1 MSERNQDQ
9 TTISAHRVISA
20 LPLGCGGILAAFL
33 GTTCSLATL
42 LAAASWIFGLN
53 ELHQVVGAVI
63 LAAAAVVTAIVIA
76 TQVAVS
82 FMLFDFTEDIE
93 KEDDDA

>member
-1 MSERNQDQ
+1 MSERNEGQ
-9 TTISAHRVISA
+9 TTFSAHRVISA

-33 GTTCSLATL
+33 GTTCSLAAL
-42 LAAASWIFGLN
+42 IAAASWIFGLN
-53 ELHQVVGAVI
+53 ELHQVVV
-63 LAAAAVVTAIVIA
+63 AAAAVVTTIVIA
-76 TQVAVS
+76 TQVVVS

>member
-1 MSERNQDQ
+1 
-9 TTISAHRVISA
+9 
-20 LPLGCGGILAAFL
+20 
-33 GTTCSLATL
+33 
-42 LAAASWIFGLN
+42 
-53 ELHQVVGAVI
+53 VI
-63 LAAAAVVTAIVIA
+63 LAAAAVVTTIVIA

>member
-1 MSERNQDQ
+1 MSERNQG
-9 TTISAHRVISA
+9 ISAHRVISA

-53 ELHQVVGAVI
+53 DLHQVVVAVI

>member
-1 MSERNQDQ
+1 MII
-9 TTISAHRVISA
+9 TAAHASRRSHNSSPEHA
-20 LPLGCGGILAAFL
+20 LAA
-33 GTTCSLATL
+33 L

-53 ELHQVVGAVI
+53 ELHQVVVAVI